1 MNKPRA
7 VKAGNLY
14 ADLSSY
20 YDGFCHDVN
29 YAEQCDF
36 TKRAFDCF
44 AESNGNNYLD
54 LACGTGQHL
63 NLMQQK
69 GFTVTGLDNSQHML
83 DATALRC
90 PSAALM
96 LCDLASFEVDA
107 GFDLISCFLYSIH
120 YSHPV
125 AALKETLQRAFR
137 ALKPGGVFIFDMVDK
152 TGIATRDVVTKLE
165 QDQAKFSF
173 RSGWRYSGSG
183 ESMELQVS
191 IQREDKTGVQ
201 EWRDYHPMTAIS
213 IEQMRNLMSAAGFNI
228 TILERDYSMLK
239 EWDEQSYNV
248 IMVGKR
254 PCAEMQA

>member
-1 MNKPRA
+1 MANAPTT
-7 VKAGNLY
+7 GNLY
-14 ADLSSY
+14 VDLSAY

-44 AESNGNNYLD
+44 AESSGNNYLD

-63 NLMQQK
+63 SLMHNK

-83 DATALRC
+83 NATALRC

-96 LCDLASFEVDA
+96 LCDLASFAVDA
-107 GFDLISCFLYSIH
+107 RFDLMSCFLYSIH
-120 YSHPV
+120 YSHPIAALTKTLKCAF
-125 AALKETLQRAFR
+125 AALKV
-137 ALKPGGVFIFDMVDK
+137 GGVFIFDMVDK
-152 TGIATRDVVTKLE
+152 NGITARDVVTQLE

-191 IQREDKTGVQ
+191 IQRADALGVQ
-201 EWRDYHPMTAIS
+201 NWQDYHPMTAIT
-213 IEQMRNLMSAAGFNI
+213 IEKMRALMTAAGFKV
-228 TILERDYSMLK
+228 TILERDYSLLK
-239 EWDEQSYNV
+239 EWDNNSYNV
-248 IMVGKR
+248 IMVGQK
-254 PCAEMQA
+254 PY